1 MTLFSVEDVP
11 LSGVSVVDGSFVSY
25 VLIPPTAPRSRND
38 IGMALQFAKVY
49 STTRLSFLT
58 SGTCGST

>member
-49 STTRLSFLT
+49 SPTRLSFLT
-58 SGTCGST
+58 SGTRGST